1 MSSGSSH
8 ADTSEVSVPLFSMSI
23 KVRWGDMDAMGHVNN
38 TCYFRY
44 CEQAR
49 MEWFSSLDLAA
60 SNAPDSRIVIINVFC
75 EFLQPVVYP
84 CTLEI
89 EMSASDVG
97 NSSFMSHYVL
107 REKMQANASAEAR
120 IFSNARAKIV
130 WVDAAGTKSIALPDT
145 VREMLTAGS

>member
-1 MSSGSSH
+1 
-8 ADTSEVSVPLFSMSI
+8 
-23 KVRWGDMDAMGHVNN
+23 MDAMGHVNN

-49 MEWFSSLDLAA
+49 MEWFASLDLAA
-60 SNAPDSRIVIINVFC
+60 GNAPESQIVIINAFC

-89 EMSASDVG
+89 KMSASDVG

-107 REKMQANASAEAR
+107 REKIKTDTSAEGR
-120 IFSNARAKIV
+120 VFSNARAKIV
-130 WVDAAGTKSIALPDT
+130 WVDAAGTKSVPLPDT
-145 VREMLTAGS
+145 IREMLTSGS